1 MVNNASR
8 FTQNRTDVLSITN
21 QRITKILWYIIEC
34 HQIFIKDNKTY
45 SKDWVNQNTTI
56 HFEDYLK
63 FEFLD
68 SYLIPNKFLLNNL
81 FSELEEI
88 HFSAETQKRYIDKDG
103 KQKPDKID
111 ICINRFGLQEVWN
124 NQAEN
129 IYFAIECKR
138 IQQLADVSRYVSDI
152 EKFCNRSH
160 LNTRLPFEGQIAFI
174 ENQKLNQTI
183 IVDKINSTLSLNN
196 FITTDSFLTA
206 IKVHNNLNCSFLSIH
221 KKNFSPNQQFT
232 IYHLM
237 FDYSKVVIG

>member
-1 MVNNASR
+1 MFNNASR

-21 QRITKILWYIIEC
+21 QRITKILWYVIEC

-45 SKDWVNQNTTI
+45 SKDWVKQNTTI

-68 SYLIPNKFLLNNL
+68 YYLIPNKFLLNDLN
-81 FSELEEI
+81 SELEEI
-88 HFSAETQKRYIDKDG
+88 HFSAETQKRYIDRDG

-111 ICINRFGLQEVWN
+111 ICINKFGLQEIWN
-124 NQAEN
+124 NQDEN

-138 IQQLADVSRYVSDI
+138 IRQLSDTKDYILDI

-160 LNTRLPFEGQIAFI
+160 LNTRLPFEGQIVFM
-174 ENQKLNQTI
+174 ENQKLNQTV
-183 IVDKINSTLSLNN
+183 IVDKINSTLSSIN
-196 FITTDSFLTA
+196 FIITDSYLTS
-206 IKVHNNLNCSFLSIH
+206 INIHNNLNCSFLSVH
-221 KKNFSPNQQFT
+221 KKNFPPNQNFS

-237 FDYSKVVIG
+237 FDYSKVVLE